1 MRPLVPTERFS
12 SAAIAE
18 SAVGDQPALT
28 ANFCSAVHEKGFCK
42 KKKNKTA
49 DNSLKKKKKS
59 KGGPYLTRRSP
70 FTGGCMCL
78 VRQNLSQ
85 LRK

>member
-1 MRPLVPTERFS
+1 MRPLVPTARFS

-42 KKKNKTA
+42 KKKTKPQIT
-49 DNSLKKKKKS
+49 
-59 KGGPYLTRRSP
+59 
-70 FTGGCMCL
+70 
-78 VRQNLSQ
+78 V
-85 LRK
+85 